1 MKKYDLMRL
10 SILALTAFPLGANM
24 MGLKPDLLKPET
36 LSKAE
41 LSELIINGLN
51 GYAVPRIGREEN
63 RQDSPFSIGRETFFE
78 QFTPSQGDNEK
89 EYAIELSAD
98 IDTYLSKQKSQINS
112 ILFLVEL
119 LLAFLGGSIFLMT
132 GDYNKKGDLF

>member
-1 MKKYDLMRL
+1 MKKYDLIRL
-10 SILALTAFPLGANM
+10 SILALTAFPLGTNM
-24 MGLKPDLLKPET
+24 MGIKPDLLKPET

-63 RQDSPFSIGRETFFE
+63 RRDSPFSIGRETFFE

-89 EYAIELSAD
+89 EYAIKLSAD
-98 IDTYLSKQKSQINS
+98 IDAYLSEQKSQINS
-112 ILFLVEL
+112 MLLVLEVF
-119 LLAFLGGSIFLMT
+119 LAFLGGCIFIVT
-132 GDYNKKGDLF
+132 GDYSKKGDLF